1 MARPR
6 PADPGGSA
14 HGGPGKTGRTRPRP
28 PRLLRSLR
36 SLRARS
42 AAAAGLAAAAA
53 FTAGAFWLSHSLYDS
68 QFDDA
73 KAAAQARLDVAV
85 TDMRTGHVPA
95 SGLLGGDRTYALVLD
110 SGRLLEVSPDLEPF
124 RAQVAAQLGPLPAG
138 EQTSRTLTLGAPA
151 AGAGGRLAH
160 HTLPLYGQSAGGISG
175 YSLRSG
181 FGEPDQGER
190 TVTAYLLVPP
200 WDAERVQESVQRLL
214 LVAGPF
220 AVLLVAAIAWAVT
233 AQAMRRVEAIRAQMA
248 SITAQH
254 LDRRVPVPPTA
265 DEIAHLATTTNHTL
279 EQLDRAV
286 TTQRRFVADASHELR
301 SPLAGL
307 RTSLEVAL
315 SHPDRTDWPTV
326 VRAARADTVRLQHLA
341 NDLLLLARPPSSSAA
356 AAPAHHTR
364 VELTDLARDVAAELP
379 HGTSRITVHADRPL
393 EVPGNA
399 AQLHRLLRNLL
410 ENALRHATDQ
420 VTVTLTEDHGPD
432 GHRAVLEVLDDGPG
446 IPAPDRERVFAPF
459 TRLDEARTRDT
470 GGAGLGLAIA
480 RDLATRHHG
489 TLTLADSPTGARFL
503 LHLPLPPHPTRTDTP

>member
-1 MARPR
+1 MA
-6 PADPGGSA
+6 
-14 HGGPGKTGRTRPRP
+14 RP
-28 PRLLRSLR
+28 PRLPRLLRSLHSLR

-53 FTAGAFWLSHSLYDS
+53 FTTGAFWLSHSLYDS
-68 QFDDA
+68 QLDDA
-73 KAAAQARLDVAV
+73 KVAAQARLDVAV
-85 TDMRTGHVPA
+85 ADMRTGHVPA
-95 SGLLGGDRTYALVLD
+95 SGLLLGDRVYALVLD

-124 RAQVAAQLGPLPAG
+124 RAQVAAQLTPLPEG
-138 EQTSRTLTLGAPA
+138 GQVSRTLTLDAPVPA
-151 AGAGGRLAH
+151 TGTGTANRLAH
-160 HTLPLYGQSAGGISG
+160 RTLPLYGQSAGGIDG
-175 YSLRSG
+175 RALLSG
-181 FGEPDQGER
+181 FGEPDRGER

-233 AQAMRRVEAIRAQMA
+233 ARAMRRVEAIRAQMA

-265 DEIAHLATTTNHTL
+265 DEITHLATTTNQTL
-279 EQLDRAV
+279 EKLDHAV
-286 TTQRRFVADASHELR
+286 TAQRRFVADASHELR

-315 SHPDRTDWPTV
+315 THPDRTDWPTV

-341 NDLLLLARPPSSSAA
+341 DDLLLLARPPL

-410 ENALRHATDQ
+410 ENALRHAADH
-420 VTVTLTEDHGPD
+420 VTVTLTEDPGPD
-432 GHRAVLEVLDDGPG
+432 GHWAVLEVLDDGPG

-489 TLTLADSPTGARFL
+489 TLTLADSPAGARFL
-503 LHLPLPPHPTRTDTP
+503 LRLPLPPHPARTP

>member
-1 MARPR
+1 MARPLR
-6 PADPGGSA
+6 L
-14 HGGPGKTGRTRPRP
+14 

-68 QFDDA
+68 QLDDA
-73 KAAAQARLDVAV
+73 KTAAQARLDVAV
-85 TDMRTGHVPA
+85 ADMRTGRIPA

-124 RAQVAAQLGPLPAG
+124 RAQVAAQLTPLPQG
-138 EQTSRTLTLGAPA
+138 EQVSRTLTLGAPA
-151 AGAGGRLAH
+151 TGTASRLAH
-160 HTLPLYGQSAGGISG
+160 HALPLYGQSAGGISG
-175 YSLRSG
+175 YSIQSG
-181 FGEPDQGER
+181 FGEPDRGER
-190 TVTAYLLVPP
+190 TVTAYLVVPP

-265 DEIAHLATTTNHTL
+265 DEIANLATTTNQTL
-279 EQLDRAV
+279 EKLDHAV
-286 TTQRRFVADASHELR
+286 TAQRRFVADASHELR

-315 SHPDRTDWPTV
+315 THPDRTDWPTV

-341 NDLLLLARPPSSSAA
+341 DDLLLLARPPV

-410 ENALRHATDQ
+410 ENALRHAADR

-432 GHRAVLEVLDDGPG
+432 GHWAVLEVLDDGPG

-503 LHLPLPPHPTRTDTP
+503 LRLPLPAHPARTP

>member
-1 MARPR
+1 MA
-6 PADPGGSA
+6 
-14 HGGPGKTGRTRPRP
+14 RP
-28 PRLLRSLR
+28 PRLLRSLHSLR

-53 FTAGAFWLSHSLYDS
+53 FTTGAFWLSHSLYDS
-68 QFDDA
+68 QLNDA
-73 KAAAQARLDVAV
+73 KVAAQARLDVAV
-85 TDMRTGHVPA
+85 ADMRTGHVPA
-95 SGLLGGDRTYALVLD
+95 SGLLLGDRVYALVLD

-124 RAQVAAQLGPLPAG
+124 RAQVAAQLTPLPEG
-138 EQTSRTLTLGAPA
+138 GQVSRILTLDAPA
-151 AGAGGRLAH
+151 PATATGAANRLAH
-160 HTLPLYGQSAGGISG
+160 RTLPLYGQSAGGIDG
-175 YSLRSG
+175 RALLSG
-181 FGEPDQGER
+181 FGEPDRGER

-233 AQAMRRVEAIRAQMA
+233 ARAMRRVEAIRAQMA

-265 DEIAHLATTTNHTL
+265 DEITHLATTTNQTL
-279 EQLDRAV
+279 EKLDHAV
-286 TTQRRFVADASHELR
+286 TAQRRFVADASHELR

-315 SHPDRTDWPTV
+315 THPDRTDWPTV

-341 NDLLLLARPPSSSAA
+341 DDLLLLARPPV

-410 ENALRHATDQ
+410 ENALRHAADH

-432 GHRAVLEVLDDGPG
+432 GHWAVLEVLDDGPG

-489 TLTLADSPTGARFL
+489 TLTLADSPAGARFL
-503 LHLPLPPHPTRTDTP
+503 LRLPLPPHPARTP

>member
-1 MARPR
+1 MARP
-6 PADPGGSA
+6 
-14 HGGPGKTGRTRPRP
+14 PRP
-28 PRLLRSLR
+28 PRLLRSLHSLR

-53 FTAGAFWLSHSLYDS
+53 FTTGAFWLSHSLYDS
-68 QFDDA
+68 QLNDA
-73 KAAAQARLDVAV
+73 KVAAQARLDVAV
-85 TDMRTGHVPA
+85 ADMRTGHVPA
-95 SGLLGGDRTYALVLD
+95 SGLLLGDRVYALVLD

-124 RAQVAAQLGPLPAG
+124 RAQVAAQLTPLPEG
-138 EQTSRTLTLGAPA
+138 GQVSRTLTLDAPVPVPA
-151 AGAGGRLAH
+151 TGTGTANRLAH
-160 HTLPLYGQSAGGISG
+160 RTLPLYGQSAGGIDG
-175 YSLRSG
+175 RALLSG
-181 FGEPDQGER
+181 FGEPDRGER

-233 AQAMRRVEAIRAQMA
+233 ARAMRRVEAIRAQMA

-265 DEIAHLATTTNHTL
+265 DEIAHLATTTNQTL
-279 EQLDRAV
+279 QKLDHAV
-286 TTQRRFVADASHELR
+286 TAQRRFVADASHELR

-315 SHPDRTDWPTV
+315 THPDRTDWPTV

-341 NDLLLLARPPSSSAA
+341 DDLLLLARPPV

-410 ENALRHATDQ
+410 ENALRHAADH
-420 VTVTLTEDHGPD
+420 VTVTLTEDPGPD
-432 GHRAVLEVLDDGPG
+432 GHWAVLEVLDDGPG

-489 TLTLADSPTGARFL
+489 TLALADSPAGARFL
-503 LHLPLPPHPTRTDTP
+503 LRLPLPPHPARTP